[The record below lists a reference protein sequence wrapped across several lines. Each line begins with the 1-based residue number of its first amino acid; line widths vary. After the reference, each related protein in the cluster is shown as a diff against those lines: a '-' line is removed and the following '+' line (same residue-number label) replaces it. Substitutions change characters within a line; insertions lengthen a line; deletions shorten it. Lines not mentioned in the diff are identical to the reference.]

1 MTLTVIAAG
10 GYDYSKYLRL
20 QILRLKLQLKCF
32 LSAEFPGIPGIEICF
47 RMISKIIYLFI
58 KNKAYSVAMNVIQKY
73 IKIHKILMN
82 INSKG

>member
-1 MTLTVIAAG
+1 MMLTVIATA

-20 QILRLKLQLKCF
+20 QILRLKLLLKSF

-58 KNKAYSVAMNVIQKY
+58 KNKAYSVVMNVIQKY
-73 IKIHKILMN
+73 I
-82 INSKG
+82 